1 MIDDMQIYTANL
13 GKYNEGELVGA
24 WFMLPVD
31 YEEVSERIGL
41 NCEYEEYA
49 IHDYELPFDI
59 EEFTTLEEVNRICEM
74 VQELPEDI
82 QDKLKELQLY
92 FGNIEELY
100 DHADDIILYS
110 DCDDMTDVAYHYM
123 EDTGALN
130 EIPSYLQTYFDYE
143 PFGRDLY
150 LDGNFIETR
159 HGAFQIL
166 R

>member
-1 MIDDMQIYTANL
+1 MEDMQIYIANL

-24 WFMLPVD
+24 WFTPPVD

-41 NCEYEEYA
+41 NGKYEEYA

-59 EEFTTLEEVNRICEM
+59 DEYTSLEEINRMCQM
-74 VQELPEDI
+74 VEELPTEI
-82 QDKLKELQLY
+82 QNELKELQSY
-92 FGNIEELY
+92 FGSMEELY

-123 EDTGALN
+123 EETGALN

-143 PFGRDLY
+143 AFGRDLY
-150 LDGNFIETR
+150 LNGNFLETL
-159 HGAFQIL
+159 HGVFEIL